1 MIDVTDSTF
10 ESEVVNAAEPVVVD
24 FWAPWCGPCKAIAP
38 VLSALDAEHAGVKFV
53 KVDIDEN
60 PGVAAQF
67 GILSIPTV
75 IVFDGGE
82 PKETIVGARPKAHFE
97 KALAPFIAG

>member
-1 MIDVTDSTF
+1 MIDVTDATF
-10 ESEVVNAAEPVVVD
+10 DSEVINSDRPVVVD

-38 VLSALDAEHAGVKFV
+38 ALAALDAEHAGVKFV

-60 PGVAAQF
+60 PGVASRY

-75 IVFDGGE
+75 LVFDGGE
-82 PKETIVGARPKAHFE
+82 PKESVVGSKPKAHFE
-97 KALAPFIAG
+97 KVLAPWTAA